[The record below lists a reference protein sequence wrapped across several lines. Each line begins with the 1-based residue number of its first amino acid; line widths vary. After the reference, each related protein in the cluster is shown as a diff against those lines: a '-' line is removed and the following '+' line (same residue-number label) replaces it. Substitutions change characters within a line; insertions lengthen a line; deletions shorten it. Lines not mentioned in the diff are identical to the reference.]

1 MDGMKT
7 STVKPSQQVV
17 RNYLSLPYKI
27 ELIPISEK
35 EGGGYY
41 AMIPLLKG
49 CQSDGATP
57 DEAIKNLR
65 EAQVAWMTSAVK
77 HGDPIPVPQ

>member
-1 MDGMKT
+1 MNAMKKN
-7 STVKPSQQVV
+7 TVKGSEQIVK
-17 RNYLSLPYKI
+17 NYVSLLYKI
-27 ELIPISEK
+27 ELIPIPEK

-57 DEAIKNLR
+57 DEAIKHLR